1 MKQPPLSQR
10 LRAKKRSQSLLVGV
24 TGYTETTWARMK
36 ATATDPECFD
46 DSFDKW
52 KLAAVAARREFLRS
66 GIRAI
71 EYQIDPEDFFAWCAE
86 NNLENNSAARANF
99 VSVRLSAPPA
109 DAT

>member
-24 TGYTETTWARMK
+24 VGYTDETWARMK

-46 DSFDKW
+46 DTFAKW
-52 KLAAVAARREFLRS
+52 KAAAVAARREFLRS

-71 EYQIDPEDFFAWCAE
+71 EYQIDPEDFFAWCALGNHE
-86 NNLENNSAARANF
+86 NNAAARADF

-109 DAT
+109 EKA